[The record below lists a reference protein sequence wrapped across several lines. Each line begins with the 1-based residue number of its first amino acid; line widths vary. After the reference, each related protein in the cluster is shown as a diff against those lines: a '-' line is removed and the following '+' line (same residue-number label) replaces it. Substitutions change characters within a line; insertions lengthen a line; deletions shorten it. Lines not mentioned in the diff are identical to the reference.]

1 MFVNVLSLRLIDQK
15 KYIRQEWKFVNAFT
29 KIRKITK
36 KKITS
41 EFYWSQQ
48 RINQNKN
55 KVNYRKIIYLS
66 KKNMIQ

>member
-66 KKNMIQ
+66 KKNMTQ

>member
-1 MFVNVLSLRLIDQK
+1 MFVNVLSLKLIDQK

-66 KKNMIQ
+66 KKNMTQ

>member
-1 MFVNVLSLRLIDQK
+1 MFVNILSLRLIDQK

-66 KKNMIQ
+66 KKNMTQ

>member
-29 KIRKITK
+29 KIRKIIK

-66 KKNMIQ
+66 KKNMTQ